1 MCILTASNVK
11 ESLQNATA
19 VFLKQIECRQNLK
32 VPVHILSET
41 INLVLTQMFFLLT
54 LLVFRSHGDKL
65 SQNLGKFQ
73 YKEDEI
79 YVQKYFKK

>member
-41 INLVLTQMFFLLT
+41 INLVLAQMFFLLT
-54 LLVFRSHGDKL
+54 LLIFWSRGDKIV
-65 SQNLGKFQ
+65 SEFG
-73 YKEDEI
+73 
-79 YVQKYFKK
+79 